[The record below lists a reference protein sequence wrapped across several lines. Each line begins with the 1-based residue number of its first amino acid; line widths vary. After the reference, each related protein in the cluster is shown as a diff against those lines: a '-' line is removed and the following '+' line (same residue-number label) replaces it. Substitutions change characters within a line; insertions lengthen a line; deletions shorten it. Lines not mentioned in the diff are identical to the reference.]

1 MLSVFA
7 RADGLIIRAPRA
19 PAAKAGDVVSVLMLE

>member
-1 MLSVFA
+1 MLSVLA

-19 PAAKAGDVVSVLMLE
+19 PAAQAGETISVLMLE